1 MGPIFLREMKSSV
14 GLDLE
19 RRVLEKARLC
29 PSSVPDELLEI
40 LFSSDSQQQSRSV
53 SKSMKNNEN
62 Q

>member
-1 MGPIFLREMKSSV
+1 MNLHLTGKENMIMGPIFLREMKSSV

-40 LFSSDSQQQSRSV
+40 LFSSDS
-53 SKSMKNNEN
+53 
-62 Q
+62 